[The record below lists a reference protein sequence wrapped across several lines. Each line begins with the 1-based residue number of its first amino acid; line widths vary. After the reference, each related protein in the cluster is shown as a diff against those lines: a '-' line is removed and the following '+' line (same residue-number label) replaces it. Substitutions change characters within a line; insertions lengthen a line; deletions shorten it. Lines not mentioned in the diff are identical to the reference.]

1 MLAQCRYAAFSYTVQ
16 FDFLLNGE
24 AEASV
29 SAFLCSERELD
40 EYKKVL
46 GYHDIYSLVLCGGA
60 PFALVYV
67 HEYDME

>member
-1 MLAQCRYAAFSYTVQ
+1 MLAQFWYAAFSFTVQ
-16 FDFLLNGE
+16 FDFLLNGK

-60 PFALVYV
+60 PFALVCV